1 MRTATAAATP
11 DKLGEI
17 LVREGLITQDQLKK
31 ALQEQKS
38 SGMRLGYTLVKL
50 GLIEETEV
58 TKMLARQYRMPAV
71 DLSPFVGILVFLAVW
86 EAGVALYR
94 MPAYLLPAPSVIFET
109 FVTELPRLAYHG
121 WVTAYEMLL
130 GYALAVA
137 VAVPLAIAITS
148 SQRFDSFVMPTLLF
162 FQVVPKVAIAPL
174 FLVWFGVGALP
185 KILVAFLIS
194 FFPIVIDAAVGLR
207 SMSGEMADLARS
219 MGASRLQVFARFR
232 LPTSL
237 PYLFSGLKVA
247 ATLAVAGAVVGEFV
261 GADKGLGYLLLV
273 TNSNMET
280 ALMFA
285 TIVALT
291 IIGLAFFYAVE
302 LLEALLIPWHVTHR
316 IRGDTGTL

>member
-1 MRTATAAATP
+1 MKRENPWLA
-11 DKLGEI
+11 KL
-17 LVREGLITQDQLKK
+17 VP
-31 ALQEQKS
+31 
-38 SGMRLGYTLVKL
+38 
-50 GLIEETEV
+50 
-58 TKMLARQYRMPAV
+58 LA
-71 DLSPFVGILVFLAVW
+71 GILVFLAVW
-86 EAGVALYR
+86 EVGVLALKV
-94 MPAYLLPAPSVIFET
+94 PAYLMPPPSAVFLTIVSDFE
-109 FVTELPRLAYHG
+109 RLLYHG
-121 WVTAYEMLL
+121 WITTYEMLL
-130 GYALAVA
+130 GYTLAVA
-137 VAVPLAIAITS
+137 IAIPLAIGITAS
-148 SQRFDSFVMPTLLF
+148 HRFDRFVTPQLLF

-174 FLVWFGVGALP
+174 FLVWFGVGVTP

-207 SMSGEMADLARS
+207 SMSSEMRDLARS
-219 MGASRLQVFARFR
+219 MGASRWQVFAQFR

-291 IIGLAFFYAVE
+291 VIGLVFFYAVE
-302 LLEALLIPWHVTHR
+302 FLESLLIPWHVTHR
-316 IRGDTGTL
+316 VREDAGTM

>member
-1 MRTATAAATP
+1 MKR
-11 DKLGEI
+11 LRS
-17 LVREGLITQDQLKK
+17 VIT
-31 ALQEQKS
+31 
-38 SGMRLGYTLVKL
+38 
-50 GLIEETEV
+50 
-58 TKMLARQYRMPAV
+58 
-71 DLSPFVGILVFLAVW
+71 PFVGILVFLAVW
-86 EAGVALYR
+86 EAGVALYKP
-94 MPAYLLPAPSVIFET
+94 PAYLLPAPSIIFDT
-109 FVTELPRLAYHG
+109 FIREFPRLAFHG

-130 GYALAVA
+130 GYFLAVA

-207 SMSGEMADLARS
+207 SMSVEMTDLARS
-219 MGASRLQVFARFR
+219 MGASRMQVFARFR

-237 PYLFSGLKVA
+237 PYLISGLKVA

-302 LLEALLIPWHVTHR
+302 LLEAFLIPWHVTHR
-316 IRGDTGTL
+316 IREDMGTM

>member
-1 MRTATAAATP
+1 MAKLIGKLTP
-11 DKLGEI
+11 
-17 LVREGLITQDQLKK
+17 
-31 ALQEQKS
+31 
-38 SGMRLGYTLVKL
+38 
-50 GLIEETEV
+50 
-58 TKMLARQYRMPAV
+58 LA
-71 DLSPFVGILVFLAVW
+71 GILVFLAIW
-86 EAGVALYR
+86 EAAVAVLKV
-94 MPAYLLPAPSVIFET
+94 PAYLLPPP
-109 FVTELPRLAYHG
+109 TEIVRVFINDFAKLAFHG

-137 VAVPLAIAITS
+137 IGIPLAIAITS
-148 SQRFDSFVMPTLLF
+148 SERFDRFVMPQMLF

-185 KILVAFLIS
+185 KVLVAFLIS

-207 SMSGEMADLARS
+207 SMSTEMRDLARS
-219 MGASRLQVFARFR
+219 MGASRLQVFAQFR

-273 TNSNMET
+273 TNSNLET

-285 TIVALT
+285 TLFALT
-291 IIGLAFFYAVE
+291 FIGLAFFYAVE
-302 LLEALLIPWHVTHR
+302 FLEALLIPWHVTHR
-316 IRGDTGTL
+316 VREEGTM